1 MTKQTD
7 PAPSPPGTVSAA
19 DPVRFR
25 IVDGARRHFFAH
37 GFRGVSMDD
46 LTAELG
52 MSKKTLYSRFETKQ
66 QLLEAVIDE
75 QFRRVGAECEGILS
89 AADPDFSTTLQEF
102 LACIQRHTAEIQPPF
117 LKDMRQEAPQAF
129 QRVERLRRALIERYF
144 GELMRRGRNACV
156 IRKDIPSAIIIE
168 ILLAAVQAIVNPARM
183 EELDLTVKSGCA
195 LITKVVLEG
204 AIVPQRKLRIK
215 NRMKSRL

>member
-1 MTKQTD
+1 MRKRSD
-7 PAPSPPGTVSAA
+7 PAAATVETVTPG

-52 MSKKTLYSRFETKQ
+52 MSKKTLYSRFDTKQ

-75 QFRRVGAECEGILS
+75 QFRRVSEECERILV
-89 AADPDFSTTLQEF
+89 AGDRDFPATLQEF

-117 LKDMRQEAPQAF
+117 LKDMRQEAPETF

-144 GELMRRGRNACV
+144 GELMSRGRAAGV
-156 IRKDIPSAIIIE
+156 IRKDISAPLIIE

-215 NRMKSRL
+215 KT

>member
-1 MTKQTD
+1 MRKRSD
-7 PAPSPPGTVSAA
+7 PAASTVETVIPG

-52 MSKKTLYSRFETKQ
+52 MSKKTLYSRFDTKQ

-75 QFRRVGAECEGILS
+75 QFRRVSEECELIL
-89 AADPDFSTTLQEF
+89 AAEEMDFPATLQEF
-102 LACIQRHTAEIQPPF
+102 LACIQRYTSEIQPPF
-117 LKDMRQEAPQAF
+117 LKDMRQEAPQTF

-144 GELMRRGRNACV
+144 GQLMSRGRAAGV
-156 IRKDIPSAIIIE
+156 IRKDIPAPLIIE

-204 AIVPQRKLRIK
+204 AIVPQRKLRFK
-215 NRMKSRL
+215 KTS

>member
-1 MTKQTD
+1 MRKPSR
-7 PAPSPPGTVSAA
+7 PAASTGDTVSPA
-19 DPVRFR
+19 DPVRVR

-52 MSKKTLYSRFETKQ
+52 MSKKTLYSRFDTKQ

-75 QFRRVGAECEGILS
+75 QFRRVSEECERII
-89 AADPDFSTTLQEF
+89 AARDMDFQVTLREF

-117 LKDMRQEAPQAF
+117 LKDMRQEAPQTF
-129 QRVERLRRALIERYF
+129 QRVERLRHALIERYF
-144 GELMRRGRNACV
+144 GELMRRGRNAGV
-156 IRKDIPSAIIIE
+156 IRKDIPAPLIIE

-204 AIVPQRKLRIK
+204 ALVPQRKLRIK
-215 NRMKSRL
+215 ETS

>member
-1 MTKQTD
+1 MNEPPT
-7 PAPSPPGTVSAA
+7 SPLSSARND

-46 LTAELG
+46 LAAELG

-66 QLLEAVIDE
+66 RLLEAVIDE
-75 QFRRVGAECEGILS
+75 QFRRVSEECEKIL
-89 AADPDFSTTLQEF
+89 AAKETDFSTILERF
-102 LACIQRHTAEIQPPF
+102 LAFIQRYTAEIQPPF
-117 LKDMRQEAPQAF
+117 LKDMRQEAPETF

-144 GELMRRGRNACV
+144 GELMRKGRAAGF
-156 IRKDIPSAIIIE
+156 IRKDIPASIIIE
-168 ILLAAVQAIVNPARM
+168 ILLAAVQAIVNPVRM

-204 AIVPQRKLRIK
+204 AIAPGSKA
-215 NRMKSRL
+215 MH

>member
-1 MTKQTD
+1 MQRRTEP
-7 PAPSPPGTVSAA
+7 PAPLPGTVPPG

-46 LTAELG
+46 LAAELG
-52 MSKKTLYSRFETKQ
+52 MSKKTLYSRFDTKH

-75 QFRRVGAECEGILS
+75 QFRRVSEECERIL
-89 AADPDFSTTLQEF
+89 AAGGLDFPATLQEF
-102 LACIQRHTAEIQPPF
+102 LACIQRYTAEIQPPF
-117 LKDMRQEAPQAF
+117 LKDMRQEVPETF

-144 GELMRRGRNACV
+144 GELMRRGRAAGF
-156 IRKDIPSAIIIE
+156 IRKDVPAPIIIE

-183 EELDLTVKSGCA
+183 GELDLTVKSGCA
-195 LITKVVLEG
+195 FITKVVLEG
-204 AIVPQRKLRIK
+204 AVAPGWKATH
-215 NRMKSRL
+215 

>member
-1 MTKQTD
+1 MRTRPD
-7 PAPSPPGTVSAA
+7 PAAPTAKLVALG
-19 DPVRFR
+19 DLVRFR

-46 LTAELG
+46 LTSELG
-52 MSKKTLYSRFETKQ
+52 MSKKTLYSRFDTKQ

-75 QFRRVGAECEGILS
+75 QFRRVSEECERIL
-89 AADPDFSTTLQEF
+89 AGGGTDFPATLQEF
-102 LACIQRHTAEIQPPF
+102 LACIQRYTAEIQPPF
-117 LKDMRQEAPQAF
+117 LKDMRQEAPQTF

-144 GELMRRGRNACV
+144 GELMRRGRAAGV
-156 IRKDIPSAIIIE
+156 IRKDIPAALIME
-168 ILLAAVQAIVNPARM
+168 ILLAAVQAIVNPVRM

-204 AIVPQRKLRIK
+204 AIVPARKPRIK
-215 NRMKSRL
+215 T

>member
-1 MTKQTD
+1 MTTRAE
-7 PAPSPPGTVSAA
+7 PFAPLSGNLPTG

-46 LTAELG
+46 LAAELG
-52 MSKKTLYSRFETKQ
+52 MSKKTLYSRFDTKL

-75 QFRRVGAECEGILS
+75 QFRRVGEECERIL
-89 AADPDFSTTLQEF
+89 AAGGQDFPATLQEF
-102 LACIQRHTAEIQPPF
+102 LACIQRYTAEIQPPF

-129 QRVERLRRALIERYF
+129 QRVERLRRTLIERYF
-144 GELMRRGRNACV
+144 GELMRRGRAAGV
-156 IRKDIPSAIIIE
+156 IRKDVPAAIVIE
-168 ILLAAVQAIVNPARM
+168 ILLAAVQAIVNPVRM

-204 AIVPQRKLRIK
+204 AIAPGWKAAH
-215 NRMKSRL
+215 

>member
-1 MTKQTD
+1 MRKRRNPIAATAQ
-7 PAPSPPGTVSAA
+7 TVSIE

-52 MSKKTLYSRFETKQ
+52 MSKKTLYSRFDTKQ

-75 QFRRVGAECEGILS
+75 QFRRVSEECERILVAGGS
-89 AADPDFSTTLQEF
+89 DFPATLQEF
-102 LACIQRHTAEIQPPF
+102 LGCIQRYTAEIQPPF
-117 LKDMRQEAPQAF
+117 LKDMRQETPQTF
-129 QRVERLRRALIERYF
+129 QRVERLRHALIERYF
-144 GELMRRGRNACV
+144 GELMRKGRAAGV
-156 IRKDIPSAIIIE
+156 IRKDIPAPLIIE

-204 AIVPQRKLRIK
+204 AIAPGLKGKL
-215 NRMKSRL
+215 

>member
-1 MTKQTD
+1 MRRRSS
-7 PAPSPPGTVSAA
+7 PAASTVETVSPA
-19 DPVRFR
+19 DPVRVR

-52 MSKKTLYSRFETKQ
+52 MSKKTLYSRFDTKQ

-75 QFRRVGAECEGILS
+75 QFRRVSEECERIL
-89 AADPDFSTTLQEF
+89 AAGHMDFPATLREF

-144 GELMRRGRNACV
+144 GELMRRGRAAGV
-156 IRKDIPSAIIIE
+156 IRKDIPAGLIIE

-204 AIVPQRKLRIK
+204 AIVPQRKLRTK
-215 NRMKSRL
+215 ETS